1 MSTIYTS
8 IILWSDTRVVVVVVV
23 VHTVDEYGVLDL
35 V

>member
-1 MSTIYTS
+1 MSSIYTS
-8 IILWSDTRVVVVVVV
+8 IILWSDTKVVVV